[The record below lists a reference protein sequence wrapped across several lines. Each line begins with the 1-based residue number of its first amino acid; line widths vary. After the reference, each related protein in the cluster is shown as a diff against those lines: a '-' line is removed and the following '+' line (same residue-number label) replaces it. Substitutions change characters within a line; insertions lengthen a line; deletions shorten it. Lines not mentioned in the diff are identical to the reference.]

1 MDTARCLSRLQ
12 KLCSK
17 AEYCRADVYRKA
29 LKDLEGNAEAAGKV
43 VDQLVKEKYVDDARY
58 ASAFAREKATLQGWG
73 PVKIRF
79 QLRGKGVSEAD
90 IAAALE
96 EVEPEKAD
104 AKLEKVLAAK
114 ARTLEGDP
122 QFRLKLLKFALSR
135 GYEYGVVEAAIKNRY
150 APKNDADAPDVTD
163 VRVF

>member
-1 MDTARCLSRLQ
+1 MDATRCLSRLQ

-29 LKDLEGNAEAAGKV
+29 LKDLEGDAEAAGKV
-43 VDQLVKEKYVDDARY
+43 VEQLVADKYVDDARY
-58 ASAFAREKATLQGWG
+58 ASAYAREKAGLQGWG

-79 QLRGKGVSEAD
+79 QLRAKGVSDAD
-90 IAAALE
+90 IASALQDI
-96 EVEPEKAD
+96 EPEKAD
-104 AKLEKVLAAK
+104 ARLEKLLAAK

-135 GYEYGVVEAAIKNRY
+135 GYEYDTVEAALKKN
-150 APKNDADAPDVTD
+150 
-163 VRVF
+163 

>member
-17 AEYCRADVYRKA
+17 AEYCRADMCRKA
-29 LKDLEGNAEAAGKV
+29 LKDLEGDEEAAQKV
-43 VDQLVKEKYVDDARY
+43 VETLVAEKYVDDARF
-58 ASAFAREKATLQGWG
+58 ASAFAREKASLQGWG

-79 QLRGKGVSEAD
+79 QLRGKGVPESV

-96 EVEPEKAD
+96 EIEPEKAD
-104 AKLEKVLAAK
+104 ARLEKLLSAK

-135 GYEYGVVEAAIKNRY
+135 GYEYNTVEAALKKI
-150 APKNDADAPDVTD
+150 
-163 VRVF
+163 

>member
-29 LKDLEGNAEAAGKV
+29 LKDLEGDEEAAQKV
-43 VDQLVKEKYVDDARY
+43 LEALVAEKYVDDARY
-58 ASAFAREKATLQGWG
+58 ASAFAREKASLQGWG

-79 QLRGKGVSEAD
+79 QLRGKGVPESV

-96 EVEPEKAD
+96 EIEPEKAD
-104 AKLEKVLAAK
+104 ARLEKLLSAK

-135 GYEYGVVEAAIKNRY
+135 GYEYNTVEAALKKI
-150 APKNDADAPDVTD
+150 
-163 VRVF
+163 

>member
-17 AEYCRADVYRKA
+17 AEYCRADMYRKA
-29 LKDLEGNAEAAGKV
+29 LKDLEGDEEAAQKV
-43 VDQLVKEKYVDDARY
+43 VETLVAEKYVDDARF
-58 ASAFAREKATLQGWG
+58 ASAFAREKASLQGWG

-79 QLRGKGVSEAD
+79 QLRGKGVPESV

-96 EVEPEKAD
+96 EIEPEKAD
-104 AKLEKVLAAK
+104 ARLEKLLSAK

-135 GYEYGVVEAAIKNRY
+135 GYDYNTVEAALKKI
-150 APKNDADAPDVTD
+150 
-163 VRVF
+163 

>member
-1 MDTARCLSRLQ
+1 MDATRCLSRLQ

-29 LKDLEGNAEAAGKV
+29 LKDLEGDAEAAGKV
-43 VDQLVKEKYVDDARY
+43 VGQLVADKYVDDARY
-58 ASAFAREKATLQGWG
+58 ASAYAREKAGLQGWG

-79 QLRGKGVSEAD
+79 QLRSKGVSDAD
-90 IAAALE
+90 IASALQE
-96 EVEPEKAD
+96 IEPEKAD
-104 AKLEKVLAAK
+104 ARLEKLLAAK

-135 GYEYGVVEAAIKNRY
+135 GYEYDTVEAALKKI
-150 APKNDADAPDVTD
+150 
-163 VRVF
+163 

>member
-1 MDTARCLSRLQ
+1 MDATRCLNRLQ

-29 LKDLEGNAEAAGKV
+29 LKDLEGDAEAAGKV
-43 VDQLVKEKYVDDARY
+43 VEQLVADKYVDDARY
-58 ASAFAREKATLQGWG
+58 ASAYAREKAGLQGWG

-79 QLRGKGVSEAD
+79 QLRAKGVSDAD
-90 IAAALE
+90 IASALQE
-96 EVEPEKAD
+96 IEPEKAD
-104 AKLEKVLAAK
+104 ARLEKLLAAK

-135 GYEYGVVEAAIKNRY
+135 GYEYDTVEAVLKII
-150 APKNDADAPDVTD
+150 
-163 VRVF
+163 